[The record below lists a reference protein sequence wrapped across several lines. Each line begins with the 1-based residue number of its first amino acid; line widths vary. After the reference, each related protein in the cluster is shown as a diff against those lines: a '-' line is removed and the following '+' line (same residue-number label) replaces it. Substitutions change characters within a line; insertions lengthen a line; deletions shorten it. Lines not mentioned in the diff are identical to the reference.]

1 MERPEG
7 AKDLFDFISDEKL
20 LQEPLARRF
29 FRQIVNI
36 TQDCHAEGIIHRD
49 IKDEN
54 LLVTTDRHGRK
65 NLTLID
71 FGSGARLRPGVYT
84 DFEGDYYYS
93 K

>member
-1 MERPEG
+1 MEKPEG
-7 AKDLFDFISDEKL
+7 AIDLFDYITNQRYLSES
-20 LQEPLARRF
+20 LARRF
-29 FRQIVNI
+29 FRQVVKI
-36 TQDCHAEGIIHRD
+36 TQDCHEEGIIHRD

-84 DFEGDYYYS
+84 DFEGDYYY